1 MQQRGYWGTLIGGF
15 LVGTTLF
22 IFYYVSGAGFGA
34 SGGFSRLSS
43 FIIAL
48 FSESY
53 IASNAYTAKA
63 LGDHGITHILYNRI
77 FFIDIGI
84 FIGGF
89 VSALIGGR
97 LRFSTDKG
105 PSAPTSYRYAMAF
118 FGGILIAY
126 ATRYA
131 RGCTSGQG
139 LAGAGAFSVGGW
151 LFLFCV
157 FAGAYLTARLFL
169 SLIHI

>member
-1 MQQRGYWGTLIGGF
+1 MQQRGYIGTLIGGF
-15 LVGTTLF
+15 FVGTTLF

-34 SGGFSRLSS
+34 SGGFSQASA
-43 FIIAL
+43 FIISL
-48 FSESY
+48 FSKSY
-53 IASNAYTAKA
+53 IASNAYTTGS

-89 VSALIGGR
+89 LSALIGGR
-97 LRFSTDKG
+97 LRFSIDKG
-105 PSAPTSYRYAMAF
+105 QSVTSSYRYAMAF

-139 LAGAGAFSVGGW
+139 LAGAGAFSIGGW

-157 FAGAYLTARLFL
+157 FAGVYLTARLFRRQWL
-169 SLIHI
+169 

>member
-34 SGGFSRLSS
+34 SGGFSQLSS

-48 FSESY
+48 FSKSY
-53 IASNAYTAKA
+53 IASNGYTASS
-63 LGDHGITHILYNRI
+63 LGDHGVTHILYNRI

-105 PSAPTSYRYAMAF
+105 SSTSTSYRYAMAF

-126 ATRYA
+126 STRYA

-157 FAGAYLTARLFL
+157 FAGVYLTARLFRRQWL
-169 SLIHI
+169 